1 MSALEHIRK
10 RPALV
15 ISVLGLALVLFIIT
29 AVSDNIFSFFS
40 DRDSAVVVDGEKLKY
55 DKWKSSASRIADN
68 MRQQGQED
76 FDFAVADE
84 QALQAIINENLLDK
98 QIEKLGINATDE
110 EMAAYLFGPTSIV
123 TPEAQRYGFA
133 TAEDFYSYAYSNEPG
148 SENARAL
155 WQDMENRVRRQVLTA
170 KFQLQLG
177 AITANKLDAKA
188 YYDENKNVTLSIAKV
203 DYATLANDEFEVTEA
218 EINERYNQNKEN
230 YKLETET
237 RMVDY
242 IYVTPTPSVDDQNAA
257 SEEVLNAISELKKT
271 EGTEAIAGNYA
282 FATEVHTASAA
293 TLPASLRNA
302 VERIQ
307 SDTVVMLSYAGST
320 YNLAKLLST
329 KVAAE
334 KADVDFFFTN
344 NAVVPMDS
352 VFAAISAGEINES
365 SDSVQKVSQKT
376 LNLVDNALIAEYY
389 DNFVNAT
396 KGEATIVTDKEFKT
410 NILNSIFGG
419 QIDPTQIDGIDVCYR
434 VNSVEEPQTI
444 YEIAAITREVV
455 PSNATIS
462 GLRQELAD
470 YAAKNANAK
479 AFKEN
484 ADSTNFSIMQG
495 RVTGERFAVVNNFG
509 APVPQTVSAVRW
521 AMEDAKVG
529 DVSDVFEVG
538 ESFIV
543 LAVTDIYSD
552 YIPVKDTTIN
562 EYITNELRA
571 EKKGAKLVADYA
583 GKADSIST
591 YATAMNTQPLTV
603 RVNYA
608 QNNGGIMGADPKFL
622 GAVGAAN
629 EGQLVG
635 PIATGTAAVVLQVT
649 AVDNAGAEFDY
660 DVVAP
665 MAQRMFQFNV
675 NQALRANKEIEY
687 KALRFESRE

>member
-55 DKWKSSASRIADN
+55 DKWKSSASLIADN

-110 EMAAYLFGPTSIV
+110 EMAAYLFGPTSIA

-155 WQDMENRVRRQVLTA
+155 WQDMENRIRRQLLTT
-170 KFQLQLG
+170 KFQMQLG

-218 EINERYNQNKEN
+218 EINERYNQNKAN

-242 IYVTPTPSVDDQNAA
+242 IYVTPTPSADDQVVA
-257 SEEVLNAISELKKT
+257 SEEVLNAINELKKT
-271 EGTEAIAGNYA
+271 DGTEAIAGNYA
-282 FATEVHTASAA
+282 FATELHTASAA

-302 VERIQ
+302 LEKIQ
-307 SDTVVMLSYAGST
+307 ADSVVMLSYISNT
-320 YNLAKLLST
+320 YNLAKLLGT
-329 KVAAE
+329 KEASE

-344 NAVVPMDS
+344 NAVIPMDS
-352 VFAAISAGEINES
+352 VFAAISAGELNES
-365 SDSVQKVSQKT
+365 TDSVQKVSQKT
-376 LNLVDNALIAEYY
+376 LNLVANALISEYY
-389 DNFVNAT
+389 DNFANAT

-410 NILNSIFGG
+410 NILNSVFGG
-419 QIDPTQIDGIDVCYR
+419 QIDPTQIDAIDVCYR

-484 ADSTNFSIMQG
+484 ADSTSFSIMQG
-495 RVTGERFAVVNNFG
+495 RVSGERFTVVNNFG

-552 YIPVKDTTIN
+552 YIPVKDTTVSD
-562 EYITNELRA
+562 YITNELRA

-608 QNNGGIMGADPKFL
+608 QNNGGIMGADAKFL
-622 GAVGAAN
+622 GAVGAAE
-629 EGQLVG
+629 EGKVVG
-635 PIATGTAAVVLQVT
+635 PFATGTAAVVLQVT